1 MLSVAVFNSVYTV
14 LTCKHTSLVHEN
26 MYYINVV
33 GTRVFTCSLL
43 FTAEG
48 GREMILALQAA
59 HVCACAVV
67 SSAAAAHSPSS
78 DGMSDC

>member
-1 MLSVAVFNSVYTV
+1 M
-14 LTCKHTSLVHEN
+14 

-48 GREMILALQAA
+48 GTLLKTATLNNFKVHLYVLSEILIVHLQWLN
-59 HVCACAVV
+59 VQ
-67 SSAAAAHSPSS
+67 
-78 DGMSDC
+78 M